1 MLTGALNVT
10 MLSLVLMCYL
20 LSDGLSA
27 PGVGSSDLLPRVEA
41 VQFFLTLISLRSGA
55 SCRHRCWE

>member
-10 MLSLVLMCYL
+10 MLSLVLLCYL

-41 VQFFLTLISLRSGA
+41 V
-55 SCRHRCWE
+55 